1 MGFRG
6 IGFSPMFAL
15 LKPTFSLP
23 PRPRLLTLPLHPS
36 AERSPTIHIHNFG
49 ASLSPVHFRRKG
61 AGPVSC
67 YALFKGWL
75 LLSQPPGCLRTPTSL
90 TTERC
95 LGGLSWWSGLFP
107 SRRWSLS
114 PTVSLPT
121 NPGVFAVWFDL
132 VQLSPP
138 ASIQS
143 STPPGTCRRCA
154 STHFGENQLAL
165 GSIGISPLT
174 TAHPMILQHQPVRPS
189 TWLYPSFSLAMVRS
203 PRFGSTACDQR
214 PIQTRFPFGSG
225 IPALTCPTL

>member
-1 MGFRG
+1 LGFRG

-23 PRPRLLTLPLHPS
+23 PRPRLLPLTLHPT
-36 AERSPTIHIHNFG
+36 AERSPTITIHNFG
-49 ASLSPVHFRRKG
+49 ASLSPVHF
-61 AGPVSC
+61 
-67 YALFKGWL
+67 
-75 LLSQPPGCLRTPTSL
+75 
-90 TTERC
+90 
-95 LGGLSWWSGLFP
+95 
-107 SRRWSLS
+107 
-114 PTVSLPT
+114 TVSLPT

-138 ASIQS
+138 APIQC

-174 TAHPMILQHQPVRPS
+174 TAHPMIFQHHPVRPS

-203 PRFGSTACDQR
+203 PRFGSTAWDSR
-214 PIQTRFPFGSG
+214 PLQTRFPFGSG